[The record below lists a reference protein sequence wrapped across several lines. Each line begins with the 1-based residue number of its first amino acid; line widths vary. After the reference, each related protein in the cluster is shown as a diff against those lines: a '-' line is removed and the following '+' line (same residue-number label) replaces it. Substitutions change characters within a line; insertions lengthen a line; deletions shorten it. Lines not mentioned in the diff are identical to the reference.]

1 MELHAL
7 IIKVRDGSPL
17 SQEERERMIIT
28 LDAELRLVREKD
40 PKAYLNL
47 LNLII
52 DAMRR
57 ASSQLAA

>member
-7 IIKVRDGSPL
+7 IKKIRDGSPL
-17 SQEERERMIIT
+17 SQEERERMIVT

-57 ASSQLAA
+57 ASQRLAA

>member
-1 MELHAL
+1 MELHSL
-7 IIKVRDGSPL
+7 IIKIRDGSPL
-17 SQEERERMIIT
+17 SQEEREHMIIT
-28 LDAELRLVREKD
+28 LDAELRIVRDKD

-57 ASSQLAA
+57 ASSQLGA

>member
-7 IIKVRDGSPL
+7 IIKIRDGSPL
-17 SQEERERMIIT
+17 SHEERERMIIT
-28 LDAELRLVREKD
+28 LDAELRLVRDKD

-57 ASSQLAA
+57 ASQQLAA